1 MAGHLHVPGVA
12 VHGSLGQRVP
22 AQVVSPPGSHVPA
35 QSTADQEPDRVHVE
49 YQLRE
54 SFEPC
59 VSGLP

>member
-12 VHGSLGQRVP
+12 VHGSLGQR
-22 AQVVSPPGSHVPA
+22 VPA